1 MGVRS
6 SVVFEYPI
14 AYVTNKKK
22 IRVSRLTDATLQFC
36 LEPDSILPVFVSPYD
51 EKNSKNLQNILSLRG
66 ELKYHSFIYF
76 SLFLIDL

>member
-14 AYVTNKKK
+14 AYVTNKK
-22 IRVSRLTDATLQFC
+22 IRVSRLTDTLQFC